1 MIARRFAVAA
11 LPLRHFAAR
20 HALALCIA
28 PFGLLTGGVAAGQAV
43 TDAVTEALT
52 KAVTEIITRSGPV
65 QGRLSAAEGVVS
77 FRGIPYAA
85 PPVGEMRWRE
95 PGPAPI
101 WSASRAALQNG
112 PACPQPGGPSLEGG
126 GDVGPV
132 DEDCLTVNVFAPAR
146 AAAGQRLPVMV
157 WLHGGALV
165 LGSGG
170 LPIYDGTALARRG
183 VVVVSVNY
191 RLGHLGFFAHP
202 ALERAAPGG
211 PVNFGLLDQ
220 IAALRW
226 VQDNIEAFGGD
237 ARHVTLF
244 GQSAGGQSVLALM
257 ASPLAQGLF
266 QRAIVQSAYGLPSAT
281 RAKAVEMGAQVGE
294 HAGLRGARAT
304 VAELRRLPVQALLAA
319 QAAKLTLAPSFVVG
333 DRALPAPI
341 VQTFQQG
348 RQSAVPLLIGSNS
361 DEASVAA
368 AFGVDS
374 ARLLD
379 QLGRA
384 KVLVKALHPG
394 VTDEGRLG
402 REVVR
407 DAVFTAY
414 AKRIATLHLAR
425 APTWRYYF
433 SHRPAGARAES
444 GGVGHG
450 GEVPYVHGTTRSCG
464 CLGPVLDAADDAVER
479 RVGDAWTGF
488 ARTGELPWAQ
498 DDRARGFVL
507 EIADT
512 DIDRPRFMRPR
523 LNAYI
528 LAANAVQRGAAKPTA
543 KR

>member
-1 MIARRFAVAA
+1 MAPPRAVRAVEPPRRLGAGCRLWRGLAA
-11 LPLRHFAAR
+11 LVWVACS
-20 HALALCIA
+20 LAPA
-28 PFGLLTGGVAAGQAV
+28 QASTDVLTP
-43 TDAVTEALT
+43 
-52 KAVTEIITRSGPV
+52 SGPI
-65 QGRLSAAEGVVS
+65 QGQLTAADGSVA

-85 PPVGEMRWRE
+85 PPVGDRRWRE
-95 PGPAPI
+95 PGPAPG
-101 WSASRAALQNG
+101 WSAPRAALHNG
-112 PACPQPGGPSLEGG
+112 PACPQPRGPSLEGG
-126 GDVGPV
+126 GDVGPI
-132 DEDCLTVNVFAPAR
+132 DEDCLTLNVFVPAQR
-146 AAAGQRLPVMV
+146 AAADRLPVMV

-170 LPIYDGTALARRG
+170 LPIYDGAALARRG
-183 VVVVSVNY
+183 VIVVAVNY
-191 RLGHLGFFAHP
+191 RLGHLGYFAHP
-202 ALERAAPGG
+202 ALERSAPGG

-226 VQDNIEAFGGD
+226 VQGHIEAFGGD
-237 ARHVTLF
+237 ARRVTVF

-266 QRAIVQSAYGLPSAT
+266 QRAIVQSAYGLPSHT
-281 RAKAVEMGAQVGE
+281 RASAVAMGAKVAE
-294 HAGLRGARAT
+294 HAGLGGARAGLD
-304 VAELRRLPVQALLAA
+304 ALRRLPVQSLLAA
-319 QAAKLTLAPSFVVG
+319 QAAKLTLAPSLVVG
-333 DRALPAPI
+333 DRALPVSI

-348 RQSAVPLLIGSNS
+348 RQAPVPLLVGSNS

-368 AFGVDS
+368 DFGVDS

-379 QLGRA
+379 ELGRA

-394 VTDEGRLG
+394 VTDDAQLS

-414 AKRIATLHLAR
+414 AKRIGTLHLAK

-433 SHRPAGARAES
+433 NHRPAGSRSAP

-450 GEVPYVHGTTRSCG
+450 GEVPYVLGSVRACG
-464 CLGPVLDAADDAVER
+464 CLGPELDALDDAVQQ
-479 RVGDAWTGF
+479 RVGDHWAGF
-488 ARTGELPWAQ
+488 ARAGELPWPR
-498 DDRARGFVL
+498 DDSARGFVM
-507 EIADT
+507 EIAHT

-528 LAANAVQRGAAKPTA
+528 LAANAVQRGALKPPA

>member
-1 MIARRFAVAA
+1 MIDPRFAVAV
-11 LPLRHFAAR
+11 PLLRRFAAR
-20 HALALCIA
+20 HALALCLA
-28 PFGLLTGGVAAGQAV
+28 PFALFACGVAAAQVG
-43 TDAVTEALT
+43 TETVTE
-52 KAVTEIITRSGPV
+52 VVTRSGPV
-65 QGRLSAAEGVVS
+65 QGRLSTAEGVVS

-85 PPVGEMRWRE
+85 PPVGDMRWRK
-95 PGPAPI
+95 PAPAVI

-126 GDVGPV
+126 GDVGPI
-132 DEDCLTVNVFAPAR
+132 DEDCLTLNVFAPTR
-146 AAAGQRLPVMV
+146 VAAGQRQPVMV

-226 VQDNIEAFGGD
+226 VRDNIEAFGGD
-237 ARHVTLF
+237 ARRVTLF

-281 RAKAVEMGAQVGE
+281 RAKAVAMGVQVGE
-294 HAGLRGARAT
+294 HAGLRGTRVT
-304 VAELRRLPVQALLAA
+304 VDELRRLPVQALLAA
-319 QAAKLTLAPSFVVG
+319 QAAKLTLAPSFIVG
-333 DRALPAPI
+333 DRALPATI

-374 ARLLD
+374 TRLLD

-384 KVLVKALHPG
+384 KLVVKALHPG
-394 VTDEGRLG
+394 VTDDAQLS

-414 AKRIATLHLAR
+414 AKRIATLHIAR

-433 SHRPAGARAES
+433 SHRPAGARAEP
-444 GGVGHG
+444 GGAGHG
-450 GEVPYVHGTTRSCG
+450 GEVPYVHGTTRSCR
-464 CLGPVLDAADDAVER
+464 CLGPVLDAVDDAVAQ

-488 ARTGELPWAQ
+488 ARTGEMPWVQ

-507 EIADT
+507 EIGDT
-512 DIDRPRFMRPR
+512 DIDRPRFMRTR

-528 LAANAVQRGAAKPTA
+528 LAANAVQRGGARPDG
-543 KR
+543 R